1 MILVMEEI
9 IREIRRQLGVSQ
21 EDLAKMTG
29 VSFATVNRW
38 ENGHS
43 SPGRAV
49 QLRLYDVCV
58 ANGVKLD
65 KIISRKI
72 SNAAADAGEK
82 PDSLILY
89 HGSRYGIQG
98 KIAPISRERCD
109 FGRGFYMGTDPYQPL
124 TLISDFD
131 ESRFYVVHLDLS
143 GLRVN
148 KLEPDIDWALM
159 VAYNRGKMDGI
170 RGTELYR
177 RYAAIS
183 GEYDVITGCIADDR
197 MFYVLDNFFQGNITD
212 KALVMSMS
220 SLELGQQYVAV
231 TEKACSQISI
241 EAEIELSYL
250 EKLFLSDLSDANRKK
265 GVALAREICKEYRRE
280 GRFFDEILSDAAE
293 GRFFDE
299 ILSDAAEG
307 GAADNG
313 AAVTNTSDPDTSE
326 QDTAIPD
333 TAKQDTAK

>member
-1 MILVMEEI
+1 MEDI

-21 EDLAKMTG
+21 EDLAKLTG

-43 SPGRAV
+43 APSRAV
-49 QLRLYDVCV
+49 QLRLYDVCS

-72 SNAAADAGEK
+72 SSAAADAGEK

-89 HGSRYGIQG
+89 HGSRYGIKG

-131 ESRFYVVHLDLS
+131 QSKFYVLRLDLA
-143 GLRVN
+143 GLRV
-148 KLEPDIDWALM
+148 KRLEPDIDWALM
-159 VAYNRGKMDGI
+159 VAYSRGKMDAI
-170 RGTELYR
+170 RGTEIYL

-231 TEKACSQISI
+231 TEKACSQVSI
-241 EAEIELSYL
+241 VAEVELSYL
-250 EKLFLSDLSDANRKK
+250 EKLFLSNLSEANRKK
-265 GVALAREICKEYRRE
+265 GIDLAREICRDYRRE
-280 GRFFDEILSDAAE
+280 GKFFDEILSDAAKD
-293 GRFFDE
+293 GD
-299 ILSDAAEG
+299 DHA
-307 GAADNG
+307 
-313 AAVTNTSDPDTSE
+313 
-326 QDTAIPD
+326 
-333 TAKQDTAK
+333 